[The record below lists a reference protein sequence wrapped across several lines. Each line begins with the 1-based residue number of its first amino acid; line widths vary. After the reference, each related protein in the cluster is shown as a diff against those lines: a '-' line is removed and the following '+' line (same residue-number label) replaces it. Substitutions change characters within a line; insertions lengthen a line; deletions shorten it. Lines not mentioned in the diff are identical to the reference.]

1 MELETFYQT
10 QIFKR
15 TFSVIVVLLFELN
28 RFSAE

>member
-10 QIFKR
+10 QLFKR
-15 TFSVIVVLLFELN
+15 TFSVIVVLLVELN